1 MKKKIISVL
10 LIMSFILVLVPKT
23 SSAATINTSCY
34 SFTVPNKYEAGYE
47 NVTDTSVFKSY
58 HYSASN
64 LSRSTSI
71 TFGSY
76 KTSYPSKYTQTDVDT
91 KVNSIKKSYQN
102 DDNYTLKSVS
112 GSLVELNGVKGI
124 KITEQIKSKST
135 GNVYA
140 YVDYTLGSDH
150 YNTYI
155 SVSAA
160 PEFINSTE
168 YKNII
173 NSFKMK
179 DTVTKSKGIPYT
191 DVASS
196 AWYYNAVKYVYEKN
210 LVNGYNDYTYAPYDK
225 LSRAMLVTIL
235 WRKEGS
241 PKYTSNKF
249 SDVKSKDWYYQA
261 VNWAASKG
269 IVSGYKTGK
278 FGPKDNITR
287 EQLAAILMNYA
298 KYKGK
303 NTSARANT
311 SKFKDFSKTGKYFK
325 DAVSWCVAK
334 KIISGKENGT
344 KVDPKGNA
352 TRAEAASMIMSYCQ
366 NVK

>member
-1 MKKKIISVL
+1 MKKKIVSVL
-10 LIMSFILVLVPKT
+10 LIISFILVLVPKT
-23 SSAATINTSCY
+23 SSAKDVNNSIY
-34 SFTVPNKYEAGYE
+34 SFYIPNKYEAGYE
-47 NVTDTSVFKSY
+47 NVTKTSSFKSY
-58 HYSASN
+58 HAYEGDDY
-64 LSRSTSI
+64 TSI
-71 TFGSY
+71 TFSAY
-76 KTSYPSKYTQTDVDT
+76 KYYNLKPYTQTDVNNR
-91 KVNSIKKSYQN
+91 VSSIKKSYSN
-102 DDNYTLKSVS
+102 DEYSTLTSIS
-112 GSLVELNGVKGI
+112 GKLIELNGVKGYRVTYYV
-124 KITEQIKSKST
+124 KYKSS
-135 GNVYA
+135 GNVYVHDE
-140 YVDYTLGSDH
+140 YELRSDN
-150 YNTYI
+150 YSSNI
-155 SVSAA
+155 SVSTGKT
-160 PEFINSTE
+160 FINSAG
-168 YKNII
+168 YKKII
-173 NSFKMK
+173 NSFKVK
-179 DTVTKSKGIPYT
+179 DTVLKSKGIPYT
-191 DVASS
+191 DVSSS